1 MEEIKFFAQNT
12 SLILQQHFDT
22 FIVILYSENIQSI
35 EYNIIYGSVHVQERC
50 DAYMIPSKFYQ
61 FNLSLNTCSKFF
73 SSFLYLEDILQ

>member
-50 DAYMIPSKFYQ
+50 DAYMI
-61 FNLSLNTCSKFF
+61 SL
-73 SSFLYLEDILQ
+73 L